1 MPLFQLGENMK
12 LKELIERLGREDADT
27 VCRPGFGE
35 ADSYRGYYEQIAFE
49 PKDSATVGEMLAHA
63 KAANGKTFSGYK
75 GGKYKMGDET
85 IVNIAEYG
93 HCGMESDELTHRLLD
108 AMLVHCS

>member
-1 MPLFQLGENMK
+1 MK
-12 LKELIERLGREDADT
+12 LKELIERLGREPDDR
-27 VCRPGFGE
+27 VCSPGFGE

-49 PKDSATVGEMLAHA
+49 PKDSASVGEMLAHA
-63 KAANGKTFSGYK
+63 KAAEGKTFTGYK
-75 GGKYKMGDET
+75 GGEYTMTGDT

-108 AMLVHCS
+108 AMLGHND